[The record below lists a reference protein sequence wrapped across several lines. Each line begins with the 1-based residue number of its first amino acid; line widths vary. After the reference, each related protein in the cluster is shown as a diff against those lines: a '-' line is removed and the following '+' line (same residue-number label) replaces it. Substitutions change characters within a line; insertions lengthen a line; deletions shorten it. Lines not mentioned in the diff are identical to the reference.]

1 MSKNGSWIY
10 KGKDGE
16 YYESLDEQIAADNRW
31 DQQQAQNELL
41 ARQNELLVKQ
51 SRDKERLAREEM
63 ANARAIEDSRQ
74 EHDKEMRLLALCDE
88 IGISKKTMDNYLDY
102 ILSTTDGLKN
112 DELKEYEKLNEEYD
126 KIDEQIKEL
135 TDEDEE
141 EEGIP
146 EIEVW
151 KGLGNLDKRFLD
163 YIDDEE
169 ILQLFDDSAQSL
181 KGGLILFVVGLLC
194 LFFFIGMIGDDSGT
208 NLVLILVGSIPLCV
222 SIYLLLRISSIDNKI
237 KVLCNEKVIELSNV
251 EDEEEEE
258 EAEEDEIS
266 KLEKKQNEISD
277 KLHLIYEKNI
287 NRKLAQFYKFRQGHY
302 NPQLEKFLLDFDF
315 EEKLHRYGSYMNIDY
330 QVVTKSK
337 ATNTGEI
344 DDYVEFFNDATID

>member
-16 YYESLDEQIAADNRW
+16 NYESIDEQIAADNRW
-31 DQQQAQNELL
+31 NQQQAQNELL
-41 ARQNELLVKQ
+41 ARQNELLAKQ

-74 EHDKEMRLLALCDE
+74 EHDKEMRLLSLCDE

-102 ILSTTDGLKN
+102 VLSTTDGLKK
-112 DELKEYEKLNEEYD
+112 DELEQYEKLNKEYEN
-126 KIDEQIKEL
+126 IDEEIKEL
-135 TDEDEE
+135 TDEEDD

-151 KGLGNLDKRFLD
+151 KGLRNLDKSFLD
-163 YIDDEE
+163 YIEDEE

-181 KGGLILFVVGLLC
+181 KGGVILFVVGVLC
-194 LFFFIGMIGDDSGT
+194 LFFFISMMGDDSGT

-222 SIYLLLRISSIDNKI
+222 AIYLLLRIASIDNKI
-237 KVLCNEKVIELSNV
+237 KVLCNEKVIELSNA

-258 EAEEDEIS
+258 EDDEIS
-266 KLEKKQNEISD
+266 KLERKQSEIGD

-287 NRKLAQFYKFRQGHY
+287 NRKIDKFYKFRQEHY
-302 NPQLEKFLLDFDF
+302 NPQFEKFLLDFDF

>member
-16 YYESLDEQIAADNRW
+16 NYESIDEQIAADNRW

-41 ARQNELLVKQ
+41 ARQNELLAKQ

-74 EHDKEMRLLALCDE
+74 EHDKEMRLLSLCDE

-102 ILSTTDGLKN
+102 VLSTTDGLKK
-112 DELKEYEKLNEEYD
+112 DELEQYEKLNKEYEN
-126 KIDEQIKEL
+126 IDEEIKEL
-135 TDEDEE
+135 TDEEDD

-151 KGLGNLDKRFLD
+151 KGLRNLDKSFLD
-163 YIDDEE
+163 YIEDEE

-181 KGGLILFVVGLLC
+181 KGGVILFVVGVLC
-194 LFFFIGMIGDDSGT
+194 LFFFISMMGDDSGT

-222 SIYLLLRISSIDNKI
+222 AIYLLLRIASIDNKI
-237 KVLCNEKVIELSNV
+237 KVLCNEKVIELSNA

-258 EAEEDEIS
+258 EDDEIS
-266 KLEKKQNEISD
+266 KLERKQSEIGD

-287 NRKLAQFYKFRQGHY
+287 NRKIDKFYKFRQEHY
-302 NPQLEKFLLDFDF
+302 NPQFEKFLLDFDF

>member
-1 MSKNGSWIY
+1 MSKNGSWIN

-16 YYESLDEQIAADNRW
+16 NYESVDEMIAADNRW

-41 ARQNELLVKQ
+41 ARQNELLAKQ

-74 EHDKEMRLLALCDE
+74 EHDKEMRLLSLCDE

-102 ILSTTDGLKN
+102 VLSTTDGLEK
-112 DELKEYEKLNEEYD
+112 DELEQYEKLNKEYD
-126 KIDEQIKEL
+126 KIDEEIKEL
-135 TDEDEE
+135 TDEEDDEE
-141 EEGIP
+141 VIP

-151 KGLGNLDKRFLD
+151 KGLRNLDKSFLD
-163 YIDDEE
+163 YIEDEE

-181 KGGLILFVVGLLC
+181 KGGVILFVVGVLC
-194 LFFFIGMIGDDSGT
+194 LLFFISMMGDDSGT

-222 SIYLLLRISSIDNKI
+222 AIYLLLRIASIENKI

-251 EDEEEEE
+251 EEVDDED
-258 EAEEDEIS
+258 EDEEIS
-266 KLEKKQNEISD
+266 KLEKKQSEIGN

-287 NRKLAQFYKFRQGHY
+287 NRKIDTFYKFRQEHY
-302 NPQLEKFLLDFDF
+302 NPQFEKFLLDFDF

-337 ATNTGEI
+337 ATSTGEI

>member
-16 YYESLDEQIAADNRW
+16 NYESIDEQIAADNRW
-31 DQQQAQNELL
+31 NQQQAQNELL
-41 ARQNELLVKQ
+41 ARQNELLAKQ

-74 EHDKEMRLLALCDE
+74 EHDKEMRLLSLCDE

-102 ILSTTDGLKN
+102 VLSTTDGLKK
-112 DELKEYEKLNEEYD
+112 DELEQYEKLNKEYEN
-126 KIDEQIKEL
+126 IDEEIKEL
-135 TDEDEE
+135 TDEEDD

-151 KGLGNLDKRFLD
+151 KGLRNLDKSFLD
-163 YIDDEE
+163 YIEDEE

-181 KGGLILFVVGLLC
+181 KGGVILFVVGVLC
-194 LFFFIGMIGDDSGT
+194 LFFFISMMGDDSGT

-222 SIYLLLRISSIDNKI
+222 AIYLLLRIASIDNKI
-237 KVLCNEKVIELSNV
+237 KVLCNEKVIELSNA

-258 EAEEDEIS
+258 DDEIS
-266 KLEKKQNEISD
+266 KLERKQSEIGD

-287 NRKLAQFYKFRQGHY
+287 NRKIDKFYKFRQEHY
-302 NPQLEKFLLDFDF
+302 NPQFEKFLLDFDF